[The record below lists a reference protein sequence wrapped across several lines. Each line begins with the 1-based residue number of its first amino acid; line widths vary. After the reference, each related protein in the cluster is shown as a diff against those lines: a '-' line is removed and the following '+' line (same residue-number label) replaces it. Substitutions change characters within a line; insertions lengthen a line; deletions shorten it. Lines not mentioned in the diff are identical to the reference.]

1 MKGFFSP
8 QTWKII
14 VVWTSFQPPNY
25 FERTRKKNVFFDCFS
40 TKNISFL
47 WESIILLKKRVHPL
61 KTSVQ
66 VILELNYS
74 KDIITTYPCW
84 RDFLPL
90 CRGSMA
96 ICVLENKLTQIS
108 FHHHYHKAQVIQS
121 LNGDIQQIIKLLS
134 AIG

>member
-1 MKGFFSP
+1 MDFSP
-8 QTWKII
+8 HKLEKLLLFEQAFKHLII
-14 VVWTSFQPPNY
+14 LK
-25 FERTRKKNVFFDCFS
+25 ELEKKNVFFDCFS